1 MRQEIKSIE
10 SAMRSPHVQDV
21 VVFYKDYRTGY
32 PVPKVKQENDGGE
45 NDLKIL
51 RSNLRACKDKLTER
65 LIAAEEYIESIEDGR
80 TRTVFRYYY
89 ITGMSQEKIAGEMYC
104 DQSRISQII
113 NAYWMEQLE
122 TEKDS

>member
-80 TRTVFRYYY
+80 TRTVFRHYY

-122 TEKDS
+122 AEKDS